1 MFGLTRR
8 IKVFSFIILIFKRA
22 NLKDFATLNARYDLN
37 LLVASKAPI
46 NCTTFFN
53 KIQIWQQATSNNKP
67 VNEEQGVIRSD
78 DLSKVLTDVKQL
90 RGRQTSVDSQ
100 LTAMKQEN
108 AVLWR
113 ELAILRQKHVKQQQ
127 IVNKVRT
134 DLQSFKL

>member
-1 MFGLTRR
+1 
-8 IKVFSFIILIFKRA
+8 V
-22 NLKDFATLNARYDLN
+22 
-37 LLVASKAPI
+37 
-46 NCTTFFN
+46 
-53 KIQIWQQATSNNKP
+53 
-67 VNEEQGVIRSD
+67 RSD

-127 IVNKVRT
+127 IVNKVRR
-134 DLQSFKL
+134 DLELFNLQF

>member
-1 MFGLTRR
+1 M
-8 IKVFSFIILIFKRA
+8 
-22 NLKDFATLNARYDLN
+22 
-37 LLVASKAPI
+37 
-46 NCTTFFN
+46 
-53 KIQIWQQATSNNKP
+53 
-67 VNEEQGVIRSD
+67 NEEQGVIRSD

>member
-1 MFGLTRR
+1 M
-8 IKVFSFIILIFKRA
+8 
-22 NLKDFATLNARYDLN
+22 
-37 LLVASKAPI
+37 
-46 NCTTFFN
+46 
-53 KIQIWQQATSNNKP
+53 
-67 VNEEQGVIRSD
+67 RSD

-127 IVNKVRT
+127 IVNKVRR
-134 DLQSFKL
+134 DLELFNLQF